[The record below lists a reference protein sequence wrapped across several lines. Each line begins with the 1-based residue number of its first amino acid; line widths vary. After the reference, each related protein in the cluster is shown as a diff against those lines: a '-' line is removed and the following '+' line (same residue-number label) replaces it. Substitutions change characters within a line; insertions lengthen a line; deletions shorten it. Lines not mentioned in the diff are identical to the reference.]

1 MDEGSVL
8 YPMAGNDISGIKLLG
23 STSSQ
28 SVDWNSFYASRVKC
42 SVVAI

>member
-28 SVDWNSFYASRVKC
+28 LTETVFMPQG
-42 SVVAI
+42 